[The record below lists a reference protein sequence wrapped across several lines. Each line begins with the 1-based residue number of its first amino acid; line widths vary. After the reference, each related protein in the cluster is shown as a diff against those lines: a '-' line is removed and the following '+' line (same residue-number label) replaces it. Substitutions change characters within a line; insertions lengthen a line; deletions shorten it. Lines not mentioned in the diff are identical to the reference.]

1 MYIKHLD
8 LISPK
13 LTFHYK
19 TLLSHS
25 SIYSSILSIMSI
37 ILCISATIY
46 FSLDI
51 INHLNPT
58 SFFYYHQEYDV
69 GHYPVNESSMF
80 HFFNIIGVPKEENSE
95 RLFQIFGFMKTYI
108 SNYKNNIGSRLL
120 IDHYTYGPCSLDL
133 NSEKLKELKE
143 AFSETTFESM
153 EYCIDG
159 FYNSTTKTYINKDD
173 PNFKYP
179 IISHG
184 TSHPNYTSYSIIVQ
198 RCENDTFYKF
208 NSCKSENYIDNFV
221 TKNQLDAV
229 IGFLN
234 QEVDVLNYSFP
245 IKHKFI
251 SITFSFTVG
260 TFSVSNLNFQPL
272 RVNTHNGFFF
282 DHVEDENSF
291 YYEQNDIKN
300 YETEYKIYTSFH
312 LWMQNKVQIYERNY
326 KRIQNIIADTGGTI
340 KAIMTLASLLNL
352 LGNKFQTFLD
362 VESILFNKIDGLNK
376 SKTFHKYS
384 NIGLSNSNVNV
395 NVNKNIM
402 VNERKGENSVKID
415 NFVTKEPKSHNS
427 QNISINNSLLTPLNT
442 LNNKT
447 YNNFHIRDSN
457 SYLFIK
463 DNRILRKNIGFF
475 SVSLFFLF
483 HTGKITNKKQ
493 NYVDIIKWYYTH
505 VISEQN
511 IFDIYFFCARLE
523 KTEQKLAEPFIYP
536 SPIFQNY
543 HLNKK

>member
-69 GHYPVNESSMF
+69 GHFPVNESSMF
-80 HFFNIIGVPKEENSE
+80 HFFNLLGVPKEENSE
-95 RLFQIFGFMKTYI
+95 HLFQIFGFMKTYI

-282 DHVEDENSF
+282 DHVKDENSF

-362 VESILFNKIDGLNK
+362 IESILFNKIDGLNK

-384 NIGLSNSNVNV
+384 NIGLSNSN
-395 NVNKNIM
+395 
-402 VNERKGENSVKID
+402 
-415 NFVTKEPKSHNS
+415 
-427 QNISINNSLLTPLNT
+427 NT

-447 YNNFHIRDSN
+447 YNNFNIRDSN

-463 DNRILRKNIGFF
+463 DNKNLRKNIGFF
-475 SVSLFFLF
+475 SVSLFFIF
-483 HTGKITNKKQ
+483 HIGKISNKKQ

-523 KTEQKLAEPFIYP
+523 KTEQKLAEPLIYP
-536 SPIFQNY
+536 SPIFQHY

>member
-69 GHYPVNESSMF
+69 GHFPVNESSMF
-80 HFFNIIGVPKEENSE
+80 HFFNLLGVPKEENSE
-95 RLFQIFGFMKTYI
+95 HLFQIFGFMKTYI

-272 RVNTHNGFFF
+272 RVRTHNGFLF
-282 DHVEDENSF
+282 DNVVLDYSY

-300 YETEYKIYTSFH
+300 YQTEFKIYTCFH
-312 LWMQNKVQIYERNY
+312 FWMQNKVQIYERNY
-326 KRIQNIIADTGGTI
+326 KRIQNIMADSGGMI
-340 KAIMTLASLLNL
+340 KALTTISTIINIIFNKYQIVKDVNKMLNKKFEKIASTNKLINALNTNNNNASNL
-352 LGNKFQTFLD
+352 SIKHDNFLD
-362 VESILFNKIDGLNK
+362 KGNNKSQNSITITNRSIILNK
-376 SKTFHKYS
+376 NNNMKKYE
-384 NIGLSNSNVNV
+384 LDV
-395 NVNKNIM
+395 KNLDY
-402 VNERKGENSVKID
+402 EAY
-415 NFVTKEPKSHNS
+415 H
-427 QNISINNSLLTPLNT
+427 
-442 LNNKT
+442 
-447 YNNFHIRDSN
+447 Y
-457 SYLFIK
+457 IK
-463 DNRILRKNIGFF
+463 DNRNLRENINLVSIIKNMIDVKKKEMSKEQTYINIIMYFYKEVINEQNLF
-475 SVSLFFLF
+475 DLFFF
-483 HTGKITNKKQ
+483 YRK
-493 NYVDIIKWYYTH
+493 
-505 VISEQN
+505 
-511 IFDIYFFCARLE
+511 
-523 KTEQKLAEPFIYP
+523 
-536 SPIFQNY
+536 
-543 HLNKK
+543 LNKLRSPDMIFKSIISQKKNEQMI